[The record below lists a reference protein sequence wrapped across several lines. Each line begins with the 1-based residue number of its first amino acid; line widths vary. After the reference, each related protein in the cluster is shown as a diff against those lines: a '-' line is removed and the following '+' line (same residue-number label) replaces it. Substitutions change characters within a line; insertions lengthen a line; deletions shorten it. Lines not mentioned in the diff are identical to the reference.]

1 MKTTLFLKAASV
13 AALLLLAATA
23 NAKSWRIHNDA
34 KKKAHFTDINAAMA
48 SEEVQ
53 AGDTLYL
60 DPGCTL
66 LSDQTISKAVTII
79 GNGYFLQNGMV
90 AATINADVTINA
102 ANAKLMG
109 VSIGGTVN
117 LGRYG
122 NNVTLE
128 RCRVYGPI
136 TLFTGYG
143 ARYGLTILQ
152 CYIVSSSTNG
162 ALYGTSS
169 NPFRNATIKNN
180 IIRYMYSAGGAS
192 GSGAIEY
199 VYDSEMSNNYIA
211 SENMKPTVHVLR
223 YITGCQIYNNIIR
236 HGRHPD
242 YINFNTDSDS
252 NNAFYNNVISSAD
265 GAYPNATDIVYLAG
279 DFSTV
284 FAEGAE
290 DAAFRLKEDSPA
302 KGAAADG
309 GDCGPY
315 GGVTPYVEGG
325 KPLYHPFIND
335 VRVTAKPVEG
345 KVKLTLN
352 AKMQNE

>member
-1 MKTTLFLKAASV
+1 MKTTLFAKAASV
-13 AALLLLAATA
+13 AALLLLSATA

-66 LSDQTISKAVTII
+66 LSVQTISKAVTII

-136 TLFTGYG
+136 TLFTGSG

-152 CYIVSSSTNG
+152 CYIVSSSGNG
-162 ALYGTSS
+162 ALYGSS
-169 NPFRNATIKNN
+169 SYPFRNATIKNN
-180 IIRYMYSAGGAS
+180 IIRWVYKSSSAIH
-192 GSGAIEY
+192 GAIEY
-199 VYDSEMSNNYIA
+199 VYDSEIANNYIA
-211 SENMKPTVHVLR
+211 AENIKNGYHVLR
-223 YITGCQIYNNIIR
+223 FITGCQIYNNIIR
-236 HGRHPD
+236 HVYQPD
-242 YINFNTDSDS
+242 AIYFNTDGDS
-252 NNAFYNNVISSAD
+252 NNAFYNNVISAAD

-335 VRVTAKPVEG
+335 VRVTAKPVDG

>member
-1 MKTTLFLKAASV
+1 MKTTLFAKAASV
-13 AALLLLAATA
+13 AALLLLSATA

-66 LSDQTISKAVTII
+66 LSAQTISKAVTII

-109 VSIGGTVN
+109 VSISGTVR
-117 LGRYG
+117 LDRYG

-128 RCRVYGPI
+128 RCKLSTIYTYRVV
-136 TLFTGYG
+136 
-143 ARYGLTILQ
+143 YGLTILQ
-152 CYIVSSSTNG
+152 CYIVSSSSSG
-162 ALYGTSS
+162 ALYGSPS
-169 NPFRNATIKNN
+169 YPFRNATIKNN
-180 IIRYMYSAGGAS
+180 IIRWMYESSSAS
-192 GSGAIEY
+192 HGAIEY
-199 VYDSEMSNNYIA
+199 VYDSEIANNYIA
-211 SENMKPTVHVLR
+211 AENIKKGYHVLR
-223 YITGCQIYNNIIR
+223 FITGCQIYNNIIR
-236 HGRHPD
+236 HVYQPD
-242 YINFNTDSDS
+242 AIYFNTDGDS
-252 NNAFYNNVISSAD
+252 NNAFYNNVISATD

-284 FAEGAE
+284 FAEGA
-290 DAAFRLKEDSPA
+290 DDGAFRLKEDSPA

-309 GDCGPY
+309 DDCGPY

-335 VRVTAKPVEG
+335 VRVTAKPVDG

>member
-1 MKTTLFLKAASV
+1 MKTTFFVKAAAV
-13 AALLLLAATA
+13 AALLLLSATA

-48 SEEVQ
+48 SAEVQ

-66 LSDQTISKAVTII
+66 LSAQTISKAVTII

-90 AATINADVTINA
+90 AATINADVTIKA

-109 VSIGGTVN
+109 VSIGGSTN
-117 LGRYG
+117 IAA

-128 RCRVYGPI
+128 RCKLSIIKSSSSGVK
-136 TLFTGYG
+136 
-143 ARYGLTILQ
+143 YGLTVLQ
-152 CYIVSSSTNG
+152 CYIFSWSSGGILHGSSS
-162 ALYGTSS
+162 Y
-169 NPFRNATIKNN
+169 PFRNATIKNN
-180 IIRYMYSAGGAS
+180 IIRYMYAAAGTTAY
-192 GSGAIEY
+192 GAIEY
-199 VYDSEMSNNYIA
+199 VYDSEISNNYIA
-211 SENMKPTVHVLR
+211 SENMKATVHVLR
-223 YITGCQIYNNIIR
+223 YITGCEIYNNIIR
-236 HGRHPD
+236 HGKYPD
-242 YINFNTDSDS
+242 YIYFNTDGDS
-252 NNAFYNNVISSAD
+252 NNAFYNNVISATD
-265 GAYPNATDIVYLAG
+265 GTYPNATDIVYLAG

-302 KGAAADG
+302 KGAAVDG

-315 GGVTPYVEGG
+315 GGATPYVEGG

-335 VRVTAKPVEG
+335 VRVTAKPVDG

>member
-1 MKTTLFLKAASV
+1 MKTTLFAKAASV
-13 AALLLLAATA
+13 AALLLLSATA

-60 DPGCTL
+60 DPGCSL

-109 VSIGGTVN
+109 VSISGSTIISA
-117 LGRYG
+117 
-122 NNVTLE
+122 NNITLE
-128 RCRVYGPI
+128 RCKLSTIYTYRV
-136 TLFTGYG
+136 
-143 ARYGLTILQ
+143 RYGLTILQ
-152 CYIVSSSTNG
+152 CYIVSSSSSG
-162 ALYGTSS
+162 ALYGSS
-169 NPFRNATIKNN
+169 GSPIRNATIKNN
-180 IIRYMYSAGGAS
+180 IIRWVYKISSAS
-192 GSGAIEY
+192 HGAIEY
-199 VYDSEMSNNYIA
+199 VYDSEIANNYIA
-211 SENMKPTVHVLR
+211 AEDIKNGYHVLR
-223 YITGCQIYNNIIR
+223 FITGCQIYNNIIR
-236 HGRHPD
+236 HVYQPD
-242 YINFNTDSDS
+242 AIYFNTDS
-252 NNAFYNNVISSAD
+252 NNAFYNNVISAAD

-284 FAEGAE
+284 FAEGA
-290 DAAFRLKEDSPA
+290 DDGAFRLKEDSPA

-315 GGVTPYVEGG
+315 GGATPYVEGG

>member
-1 MKTTLFLKAASV
+1 MKTTLFAKAASV
-13 AALLLLAATA
+13 AALLLLSATA

-66 LSDQTISKAVTII
+66 LSAQTISKAVTII

-109 VSIGGTVN
+109 VSISGTVR
-117 LGRYG
+117 LDRYG

-128 RCRVYGPI
+128 RCKLSTIYTYRVI
-136 TLFTGYG
+136 
-143 ARYGLTILQ
+143 YGLTILQ
-152 CYIVSSSTNG
+152 CYIVSSSSSG
-162 ALYGTSS
+162 ALYGSTSY
-169 NPFRNATIKNN
+169 PFRNATIKNN
-180 IIRYMYSAGGAS
+180 IIRWVYESSSASHGV
-192 GSGAIEY
+192 IEY
-199 VYDSEMSNNYIA
+199 VYDSEIANNYIA
-211 SENMKPTVHVLR
+211 AENIKKGYHVLR
-223 YITGCQIYNNIIR
+223 FITGCQIYNNIIR
-236 HGRHPD
+236 HVYQPD
-242 YINFNTDSDS
+242 AIYFNTDGDS
-252 NNAFYNNVISSAD
+252 NNAFYNNVISAAD

-335 VRVTAKPVEG
+335 VRVTAKPVDG

>member
-1 MKTTLFLKAASV
+1 MKTTFFVKAAAV
-13 AALLLLAATA
+13 AALLLLSATA

-48 SEEVQ
+48 SAEVQ

-66 LSDQTISKAVTII
+66 LSNQKISKAVTII

-90 AATINADVTINA
+90 AAYISANVTINA

-109 VSIGGTVN
+109 VSIGGSTN
-117 LGRYG
+117 IAA

-128 RCRVYGPI
+128 RCKLNYI
-136 TLFTGYG
+136 TNTSGVK
-143 ARYGLTILQ
+143 YGLTVLQ
-152 CYIVSSSTNG
+152 CYIVSGSGNG
-162 ALYGTSS
+162 ALYGRSS
-169 NPFRNATIKNN
+169 YPFRNATIMNN
-180 IIRYMYSAGGAS
+180 IIRWVYNSSSAS
-192 GSGAIEY
+192 HGAIEY
-199 VYDSEMSNNYIA
+199 VYDSKIANNYIA
-211 SENMKPTVHVLR
+211 AEKIKNGYHVLR
-223 YITGCQIYNNIIR
+223 YIFGCQIYNNIIR
-236 HGRHPD
+236 HVYQPD
-242 YINFNTDSDS
+242 AIYFNTDGDSD
-252 NNAFYNNVISSAD
+252 NAFYNNVISAAD
-265 GAYPNATDIVYLAG
+265 GTYPNANDIVYLAG

-284 FAEGAE
+284 FAEGVD

-315 GGVTPYVEGG
+315 GGATPYVEGG

-335 VRVTAKPVEG
+335 VRVTAKPVDG